1 MKRYAVA
8 ALLVISIAAIAFW
21 WFSPAQVVKRRCQTL
36 LRTLTLEPGSGNAGR
51 QMGTYSLN
59 ALLAA
64 EVVLEN
70 PSIKEASGT
79 FERTEMEAAF
89 QWLCGQAKQTRF
101 ELEKFHTVTVNGD
114 HATVEFTLEGL
125 VELPTYRPADGRYDA
140 TFDWVKEKDGWRLT
154 RASWKEAK

>member
-64 EVVLEN
+64 EDAVSAARGRLAQDHVLRDR
-70 PSIKEASGT
+70 AG
-79 FERTEMEAAF
+79 
-89 QWLCGQAKQTRF
+89 
-101 ELEKFHTVTVNGD
+101 
-114 HATVEFTLEGL
+114 
-125 VELPTYRPADGRYDA
+125 PADRDGRGNAHPDEFNALVA
-140 TFDWVKEKDGWRLT
+140 TG
-154 RASWKEAK
+154 AH